1 LSRQT
6 IILVEDEPDIAEV
19 ISYNLQREGFHV
31 VSIPD
36 GAEAWPRIRKE
47 KPALVILDLML
58 PGMDGLEICRLMK
71 ADEETRSIPV
81 IMVTAKGEES
91 DVVLGLGLGADDY
104 VKKPFSP
111 REVVARVK
119 AVLRRRKDPP
129 PSGPLRFEGVV
140 IDAARHE
147 VRVDE
152 EIVEL
157 TATEFRLLKCM
168 AAQAGRVFTRE
179 QLIRRAIGED
189 AVVLERNIDVHV
201 RSLRKKLGSRR
212 DYLKTIRGVGYRFVG
227 PTA

>member
-1 LSRQT
+1 
-6 IILVEDEPDIAEV
+6 
-19 ISYNLQREGFHV
+19 
-31 VSIPD
+31 
-36 GAEAWPRIRKE
+36 
-47 KPALVILDLML
+47 ML

-227 PTA
+227 PIA